1 MMFAG
6 TGSDKRTERTVSA
19 QFCTGRLQE
28 NQTTVITDKNK
39 MKRFIEK
46 MTTQVSNTTQCE
58 IIFNIRSSLFLHYT
72 QIFKLLH
79 LIHLGM

>member
-1 MMFAG
+1 MFAG

-46 MTTQVSNTTQCE
+46 MTTQVSNTTQC
-58 IIFNIRSSLFLHYT
+58 
-72 QIFKLLH
+72 
-79 LIHLGM
+79 